1 MVWFGMGVFLERGMI
16 SRNKNVV
23 TAKVEKNNQG

>member
-1 MVWFGMGVFLERGMI
+1 LFVCLFVFLERGMI